1 MDENEILDEET
12 IDTDIESED
21 ENQDSDDTIES
32 QDDEEEQ
39 PKKKS
44 LVQTLRDEIKE
55 LKKAKKNEKSSKIDQ
70 SLEMRLFFI
79 ENPDYKENK
88 E

>member
-12 IDTDIESED
+12 IDTDIESDD
-21 ENQDSDDTIES
+21 ENQDGDDTIES
-32 QDDEEEQ
+32 QDDEQ

-44 LVQTLRDEIKE
+44 LVQTLREEIKE
-55 LKKAKKNEKSSKIDQ
+55 LKKAKKSEKSSTVDP

-79 ENPDYKENK
+79 ENPEYKDNK